1 MQACILFTASP
12 QTPETAAVITDLCQ
26 HYKLEKQQTLS
37 GPEASC
43 LAIEARMAASTDAPL
58 AFTAL
63 REAAALHKID
73 VNQIQAPETQAPETQ
88 AAGRAKKLL
97 IADMDATIIRGE
109 SLDELAELAGIG
121 AQVSQITARAMA
133 GELDFEEALSARLAL
148 LKGQPA
154 SLLDKVISGAVIT
167 PGAQTLI
174 ATMRANGAA
183 CYLISGGFTFL
194 TSAIAAKLGFTGH
207 HANQLAV
214 ADGQLSGYALPP
226 ILGKQSKLDF
236 LNHYC
241 QQMQIPHAQ
250 SICVGDGAN
259 DMMMLEAAGMGVAF
273 EGKPA
278 LRAAIELQISY
289 SDLTALL
296 YLQGYSS
303 DNFSK

>member
-12 QTPETAAVITDLCQ
+12 QTPETVAIITDLCQ
-26 HYKLEKQQTLS
+26 QYKLEALQALS
-37 GPEASC
+37 HPDSSC
-43 LAIEARMAASTDAPL
+43 LAIEAEVKAATDAPL
-58 AFTAL
+58 DFATLRHTAS
-63 REAAALHKID
+63 LHKID
-73 VNQIQAPETQAPETQ
+73 VNQIEGAD
-88 AAGRAKKLL
+88 RAKQLL

-121 AQVSQITARAMA
+121 KQISQITARAMA
-133 GELDFEEALSARLAL
+133 GELDFEEALSARLTL
-148 LKGQPA
+148 LKGQPV
-154 SLLDKVISGAVIT
+154 SLLDEVITGAVIT
-167 PGAQTLI
+167 PGAQTLV
-174 ATMRANGAA
+174 ATMRANGAD

-207 HANQLAV
+207 HANQLAISE
-214 ADGQLSGYALPP
+214 GQLSGYALPP

-236 LNHYC
+236 LNQYC
-241 QQMQIPHAQ
+241 RQMQIPHSQ

-259 DMMMLEAAGMGVAF
+259 DMMMLQAAGMGVAF

-278 LRAAIELQISY
+278 LRAAIDLQISH

-303 DNFSK
+303 DKFRA

>member
-278 LRAAIELQISY
+278 LLAAIELQISY

>member
-303 DNFSK
+303 DNFSI

>member
-73 VNQIQAPETQAPETQ
+73 VNQIQAPETQA
-88 AAGRAKKLL
+88 AGRAKKLL

-121 AQVSQITARAMA
+121 VQVSQITARAMA

-226 ILGKQSKLDF
+226 ILGKQSKFDF

>member
-1 MQACILFTASP
+1 MQACILFTAST

-73 VNQIQAPETQAPETQ
+73 VNQIQAPETQ

-303 DNFSK
+303 DKFSK

>member
-12 QTPETAAVITDLCQ
+12 QTPETAAVVTDLCQ
-26 HYKLEKQQTLS
+26 HYKLEKRQTLS

-58 AFTAL
+58 EFDAL
-63 REAAALHKID
+63 REAAARHKID
-73 VNQIQAPETQAPETQ
+73 VNQIQAPEIQAPETQ

-148 LKGQPA
+148 LKGQPV
-154 SLLDKVISGAVIT
+154 SLLDKVIKRAVIS

-214 ADGQLSGYALPP
+214 TDGQLSGYALPP

-259 DMMMLEAAGMGVAF
+259 DMMMLQAAGMGVAF

-296 YLQGYSS
+296 YLQGYNAK
-303 DNFSK
+303 DFRA

>member
-12 QTPETAAVITDLCQ
+12 QTPETAAVITDLYQ

-73 VNQIQAPETQAPETQ
+73 VNQIQAPETQ

>member
-12 QTPETAAVITDLCQ
+12 QTPETVAIITDLCQ
-26 HYKLEKQQTLS
+26 QYKLEALQALS
-37 GPEASC
+37 HPDSSC
-43 LAIEARMAASTDAPL
+43 LAIEAEVKAATDAPL
-58 AFTAL
+58 DFATLRHTAS
-63 REAAALHKID
+63 LHKID
-73 VNQIQAPETQAPETQ
+73 VNQIEGAD
-88 AAGRAKKLL
+88 RAKQLL

-121 AQVSQITARAMA
+121 KQISQITARAMA
-133 GELDFEEALSARLAL
+133 GELDFEEALSARLTL
-148 LKGQPA
+148 LKGQPV
-154 SLLDKVISGAVIT
+154 SLLDEVITGAVIT
-167 PGAQTLI
+167 PGAQTLV
-174 ATMRANGAA
+174 ATMRANGAD

-207 HANQLAV
+207 HANQLAISE
-214 ADGQLSGYALPP
+214 GQLSGYALPP

-236 LNHYC
+236 LNQYC
-241 QQMQIPHAQ
+241 RQMQISRSQ

-259 DMMMLEAAGMGVAF
+259 DMMMLQAAGMGVAF

-278 LRAAIELQISY
+278 LRAAIDLQISH

-303 DNFSK
+303 DKFRA

>member
-43 LAIEARMAASTDAPL
+43 LAIEAKMAASTDAPL

>member
-12 QTPETAAVITDLCQ
+12 QTPETAAVIKDLCQ

-214 ADGQLSGYALPP
+214 ADGQLSGYALLP